1 MSFVQDNLDRFDKI
15 HSDYNNLANSVGNL
29 INPSKDTKDNDVK
42 NTLENLG
49 SSTESAANLY
59 LEGRKFINEL
69 KGKKLQKGLVD
80 EVRKQGEKQV
90 AQLLENHNSLKN
102 QLLRSKGGRK
112 ARRAIQDRPTAQQDE
127 AVTDSTPLNRNR
139 APTPKRDLPAK
150 AFGKEAERFDN
161 RRKQLQGQFDE
172 QQNATQTDDAPAE
185 PRPATQPAEP
195 APSAQPAEAAPSA
208 AEPAPTPTRAS
219 IPERQPIPAEDDT
232 DQTARSLQTPRSL
245 GQEGGRTRAPA
256 DLADEGNGLESEA
269 SNVSRAASTAA
280 EVSGGMEEAGGV
292 LDAIPGLDL
301 LGLAL
306 GAAGAVTSAV
316 SSAIPDKKPDA
327 PAPPPKQMQIG
338 GDFSTDNVRAG
349 GTTA

>member
-1 MSFVQDNLDRFDKI
+1 MSIVQDNLDRFDKI
-15 HSDYNNLANSVGNL
+15 HSNYNDLANSVSNL
-29 INPSKDTKDNDVK
+29 VNPSRDSKDNDVK
-42 NTLENLG
+42 NTLDNLG
-49 SSTESAANLY
+49 NSTSSAANLY
-59 LEGRKFINEL
+59 LEGRKLVNEF

-102 QLLRSKGGRK
+102 RLLRSRGGRRARK
-112 ARRAIQDRPTAQQDE
+112 AVADRPTAQQDE
-127 AVTDSTPLNRNR
+127 AVTDSTPLNRTDR
-139 APTPKRDLPAK
+139 PPIPKRDTPTK

-161 RRKQLQGQFDE
+161 RAKQLKTKFEANQT
-172 QQNATQTDDAPAE
+172 ATQTDDAPAE

-195 APSAQPAEAAPSA
+195 APTAQPAEAAPSA
-208 AEPAPTPTRAS
+208 AAPAEPTRAAL
-219 IPERQPIPAEDDT
+219 PPREAIPAEDDS
-232 DQTARSLQTPRSL
+232 DQTARSLQQPRSL

-256 DLADEGNGLESEA
+256 DLADEGNGIESEA

-280 EVSGGMEEAGGV
+280 EVGGEETAGGI

-301 LGLAL
+301 IGLAL

-316 SSAIPDKKPDA
+316 SSAIPDKPAEA
-327 PAPPPKQMQIG
+327 PKPPKPMQIG
-338 GDFSTDNVRAG
+338 GDFSPDNVQAG